1 MTKCA
6 ATISL
11 AFIQLERALSIP
23 LYLQLYEQLRG
34 AILSGQLQAGVRL
47 PSTRDLATNLSVSR
61 NTVKAAFDQ
70 LLAEGYVSGKVGAGT
85 YVASVPV
92 DSIMQVQADADLSR
106 SKLIAQPP
114 VLSKYG
120 TALLPMQNNLLDRQ
134 HKQLRAFRPCVPALD
149 AFPTEIWSRL
159 MARHW
164 RNRDPALLNYGEA
177 QGYRPLRELIAGYLR
192 FSRAIRCD
200 PDQIVMVSGF
210 QQALS
215 LAARVLLDPGDA
227 VWIEEP
233 GFLGARNVLQ
243 SVGATL
249 VPVSVDPEGINV
261 EIGMSKHPT
270 AKLACVTPSHQ
281 FPLGVTMSLSR
292 RLALLQWAHQT
303 GAWILEDDY
312 DSEYRYTGNPL
323 SALQALDQGERVIY
337 VGTFSKVLFPSL
349 RLGYLVVPPNLVNV
363 FAAAR
368 ALSDRH
374 SPLIEQA
381 VLSDFIAEGHFTRHI
396 RRMRLLY
403 AKRQA
408 ALVEAAQPL
417 KPKIEVAPC
426 NSGMHLVGWLPDD
439 VDDCWVSGHLA
450 QQGVIAP
457 PLSRYYLEPTLR
469 SGLVLGYTAVDS
481 HQIGEAMHYVNDVLQ
496 DLITHES

>member
-1 MTKCA
+1 MVKCA
-6 ATISL
+6 TTIAL
-11 AFIQLERALSIP
+11 AFIQLEHSSSIP
-23 LYLQLYEQLRG
+23 LYMQLYEQLRR
-34 AILSGQLQAGVRL
+34 AILSGQLQAEVRL
-47 PSTRDLATNLSVSR
+47 PSTRDLAATLRVSR

-70 LLAEGYVSGKVGAGT
+70 LLAEGYIEGRVGAGT

-92 DSIMQVQADADLSR
+92 ESTMQVQADVHS
-106 SKLIAQPP
+106 SSCPLIVPP
-114 VLSKYG
+114 VLSKNG
-120 TALLPMQNNLLDRQ
+120 TSLLAQNILLDRQ

-159 MARHW
+159 MTRHW
-164 RNRDPALLNYGEA
+164 RNPDPSLLNYGEA
-177 QGYRPLRELIAGYLR
+177 QGYRPLRELIADYLR
-192 FSRAIRCD
+192 LSRAIRCV
-200 PDQIVMVSGF
+200 PDQIVMVAGF

-233 GFLGARNVLQ
+233 GYLGAQTVLQ

-249 VPVSVDPEGINV
+249 VPVSVDSEGIHV
-261 EIGMSKHPT
+261 EVGMSKHPT
-270 AKLACVTPSHQ
+270 AKLAYVTPSHQ

-323 SALQALDQGERVIY
+323 SALQALDQSECVIY

-349 RLGYLVVPPNLVNV
+349 RLGYLVVPPNLVEV

-381 VLSDFIAEGHFTRHI
+381 VLADFMAEGHFTRHI
-396 RRMRLLY
+396 RRMRVLY
-403 AKRQA
+403 AERQA
-408 ALVEAAQPL
+408 ALIEAAQPL
-417 KPKIEVAPC
+417 KPMIEIAPC
-426 NSGMHLVGWLPDD
+426 NTGMHLVGWLPDG
-439 VDDCWVSGHLA
+439 VDDRLVSQHLA

-457 PLSRYYLEPTLR
+457 PLSRYCLEPAAK

-481 HQIGEAMHYVNDVLQ
+481 HQIGQAMHYVNDVLQ
-496 DLITHES
+496 DWVTHES